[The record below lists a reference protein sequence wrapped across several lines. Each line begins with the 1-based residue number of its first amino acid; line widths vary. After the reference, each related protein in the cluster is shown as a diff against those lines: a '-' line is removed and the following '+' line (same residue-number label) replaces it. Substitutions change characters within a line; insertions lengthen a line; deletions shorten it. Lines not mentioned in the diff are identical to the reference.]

1 MRELSQS
8 EGKETSGPADARYR
22 RYFEGFPD
30 MLFTAAADGRLM
42 EVNQAGVEIFRYAD
56 RNDMCGID
64 SMASLFR
71 DVEGWQCFLGR
82 IETQGFVKDVVMEM
96 QRRDGSCFLACI
108 SANLRTR
115 TDKTIV
121 CDGLLR
127 DMSGHWELQRA
138 LKESEQPIQEIREHF
153 LHTLM
158 ILSHD
163 LRGPLVS
170 MVAGLKLLARG
181 RFGSMDE
188 SVVIKVKG
196 LLRQAI
202 RLNGIAEDCL
212 ARAAAI
218 DGFGEI
224 QRDPLDLRKDII
236 DPIIEELADEILSGR
251 VMIGLEAVP
260 AGAVTVHAANRWLKS
275 VYRNLLKNAAQ
286 YGGKGCTIVFGY
298 EDHGRYHRLNVYNS
312 GEPVREELRDRLFT
326 KFGHIGSIAE
336 NATGG
341 IGLGLYLVRE
351 IIRKHGGEIWY
362 EACRTGSNFL
372 FTIPK
377 EKQQ

>member
-1 MRELSQS
+1 MQESSKS
-8 EGKETSGPADARYR
+8 EEKETSGPAGARHG
-22 RYFEGFPD
+22 RYFEGPGD
-30 MLFTAAADGRLM
+30 MLFTAAADG
-42 EVNQAGVEIFRYAD
+42 
-56 RNDMCGID
+56 
-64 SMASLFR
+64 
-71 DVEGWQCFLGR
+71 
-82 IETQGFVKDVVMEM
+82 
-96 QRRDGSCFLACI
+96 
-108 SANLRTR
+108 
-115 TDKTIV
+115 
-121 CDGLLR
+121 LLR
-127 DMSGHWELQRA
+127 DMAGHRELQRA
-138 LKESEQPIQEIREHF
+138 LKESEQPLQEIREHI

-158 ILSHD
+158 TLSHD

-170 MVAGLKLLARG
+170 LTAGMKLLVRG

-224 QRDPLDLRKDII
+224 QRDALDLRKDVI
-236 DPIIEELADEILSGR
+236 DPIIEELADEILTGR

-260 AGAVTVHAANRWLKS
+260 AGAVTIHASGRWLRS
-275 VYRNLLKNAAQ
+275 VYRNLLRNAVK
-286 YGGKGCTIVFGY
+286 YGGAGCAVVFGY
-298 EDHGRYHRLNVYNS
+298 EDHGRYHQLNVYNS
-312 GEPVREELRDRLFT
+312 GEPIPEQLRDRLFT
-326 KFGHIGSIAE
+326 KFGRIGSIAE
-336 NATGG
+336 NATDG